1 MGGGVRY
8 EIEITEAAESDL
20 DRIDAFYRGE
30 ILDAIDAYLRY
41 EPTRESRSR
50 IKRLELLDSPAYRL
64 RVGDYRVFYDVD
76 ENIGEVVVLR
86 VLSKEDSLVYL
97 VKLEPIR

>member
-1 MGGGVRY
+1 M
-8 EIEITEAAESDL
+8 DL
-20 DRIDAFYRGE
+20 DDIRAFYREE
-30 ILDAIDAYLRY
+30 ILDGIEEHLRY

-76 ENIGEVVVLR
+76 EISGEVVVLR
-86 VLSKEDSLVYL
+86 VLSKEESLVYL

>member
-1 MGGGVRY
+1 MDHHAHTHLGKYRIERELGCGGYATVY
-8 EIEITEAAESDL
+8 QAN
-20 DRIDAFYRGE
+20 
-30 ILDAIDAYLRY
+30 

-76 ENIGEVVVLR
+76 VDAAAVSVLR
-86 VLSKEDSLVYL
+86 VMSKEESLIYL
-97 VKLEPIR
+97 AELERRR

>member
-1 MGGGVRY
+1 MRY

-20 DRIDAFYRGE
+20 DRIHAFHRGKF
-30 ILDAIDAYLRY
+30 L
-41 EPTRESRSR
+41 TRSMR
-50 IKRLELLDSPAYRL
+50 ICATSQLVKSGADYAFELLDSPAYRL

-76 ENIGEVVVLR
+76 EISGEAVVLR

>member
-1 MGGGVRY
+1 MRY

-20 DRIDAFYRGE
+20 DRIHAFHRGE
-30 ILDAIDAYLRY
+30 ILDAIDAYLRH
-41 EPTRESRSR
+41 EPTRESRAR

-76 ENIGEVVVLR
+76 EISGEVVVLR
-86 VLSKEDSLVYL
+86 VLSKEESLVYL

>member
-1 MGGGVRY
+1 MRY
-8 EIEITEAAESDL
+8 GIQITEEAELDL
-20 DRIDAFYRGE
+20 DDIRAFYREE
-30 ILDAIDAYLRY
+30 ILDGIVEHLRY

-76 ENIGEVVVLR
+76 EVAAEVVVLR
-86 VLSKEDSLVYL
+86 VMGKEESLAYL
-97 VKLEPIR
+97 EELEQMR

>member
-1 MGGGVRY
+1 MRY

-20 DRIDAFYRGE
+20 DRIRAFHREE
-30 ILDAIDAYLRY
+30 ILSAIDVYLRH

-76 ENIGEVVVLR
+76 ETIGEAVVLR
-86 VLSKEDSLVYL
+86 VLSKEESLVYL
-97 VKLEPIR
+97 MRLEPMR

>member
-1 MGGGVRY
+1 
-8 EIEITEAAESDL
+8 
-20 DRIDAFYRGE
+20 
-30 ILDAIDAYLRY
+30 LRY

-76 ENIGEVVVLR
+76 VDAAAVSVLR
-86 VLSKEDSLVYL
+86 VMSKEESLIYL
-97 VKLEPIR
+97 AELERRR

>member
-1 MGGGVRY
+1 MRY
-8 EIEITEAAESDL
+8 EIEIVEAAETDL
-20 DRIDAFYRGE
+20 DGIRAFFRE
-30 ILDAIDAYLRY
+30 QILDAIDEHLRY

-76 ENIGEVVVLR
+76 EVAAEVVVLR
-86 VLSKEDSLVYL
+86 VMSKEESLAYL
-97 VKLEPIR
+97 AELERTR

>member
-1 MGGGVRY
+1 MRY
-8 EIEITEAAESDL
+8 EIEITAAAESDL
-20 DRIDAFYRGE
+20 DGIRVFYREE
-30 ILDAIDAYLRY
+30 ILDGIEENLRY

-76 ENIGEVVVLR
+76 DVIIEVTVLR
-86 VLSKEDSLVYL
+86 VMSKEEALVYL
-97 VKLEPIR
+97 AELERMR

>member
-1 MGGGVRY
+1 VRH
-8 EIEITEAAESDL
+8 EIEITEEAESDL
-20 DRIDAFYRGE
+20 DGLRAFYREE
-30 ILDAIDAYLRY
+30 ILDGIEDNLRY

-76 ENIGEVVVLR
+76 VDAAAVSVLR
-86 VLSKEDSLVYL
+86 VMSKEESLIYL
-97 VKLEPIR
+97 AELERRR